1 MTDCRRFPLPV
12 SRLAAAAKLAD
23 LLRNSLAQVVGEAD
37 VSKPYPIRV
46 SPWNAYQLADVL
58 GVCAHH
64 RVSWSFD
71 VSAETAGLV
80 CWRIHDLLRPQF
92 PGAVQYVYRGH
103 GIVNDCSRQIR
114 CVQRLSECQVSC
126 GTGS

>member
-23 LLRNSLAQVVGEAD
+23 LLRNSLVQVVGEAD

-46 SPWNAYQLADVL
+46 SPWNAHQLADVL

-71 VSAETAGLV
+71 VSAETAAGEFDVLV
-80 CWRIHDLLRPQF
+80 SLAKLTCGRGRP
-92 PGAVQYVYRGH
+92 PGVH
-103 GIVNDCSRQIR
+103 CS
-114 CVQRLSECQVSC
+114 
-126 GTGS
+126 G